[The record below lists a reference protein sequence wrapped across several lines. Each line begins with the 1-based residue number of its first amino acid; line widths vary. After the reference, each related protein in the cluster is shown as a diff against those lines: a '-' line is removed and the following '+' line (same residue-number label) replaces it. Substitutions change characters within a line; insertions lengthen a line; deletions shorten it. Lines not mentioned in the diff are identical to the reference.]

1 MGNWDEILEEIHRN
15 REFRKKRILLAKE
28 VTDPCP
34 DCGDQ
39 LVHQECITV
48 CHNCGYEGSN

>member
-1 MGNWDEILEEIHRN
+1 MFNPDEILEEIHRN
-15 REFRKKRILLAKE
+15 REFHKKRILRAKE